1 MLLDSTLCLD
11 ARALWSYH
19 SCTFVAFEDCEE
31 VCGPNC
37 AVKICICEL
46 IEKQHRI
53 LSYSRDFSVY
63 IFLIL
68 LSLLLESHVIISYKE
83 YFLFV

>member
-1 MLLDSTLCLD
+1 MLGCSG
-11 ARALWSYH
+11 ALELS

-46 IEKQHRI
+46 IETQHRI

-68 LSLLLESHVIISYKE
+68 LSLLL
-83 YFLFV
+83 